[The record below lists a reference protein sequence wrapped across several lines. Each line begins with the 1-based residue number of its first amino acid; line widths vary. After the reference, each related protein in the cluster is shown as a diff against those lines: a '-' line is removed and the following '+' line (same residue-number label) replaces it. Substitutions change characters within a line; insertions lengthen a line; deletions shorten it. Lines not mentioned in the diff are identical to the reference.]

1 MMKRTIFLTCC
12 IILSMLFMPGMAFAA
27 GNGFEELEYGDG
39 QKLFVLLPSDF
50 DPGQEYPS
58 VWFMPPDGTE
68 PQQYLDD
75 GIDQVIR
82 KLEDEGNVPP
92 MIYVFPQ
99 LRSDEELSG
108 QMQEAVKAVRD
119 RYPAMDDASM
129 RGAAGCGVGGCLAL
143 FLTYTAGEQKV
154 EEKPALFAAA
164 ASHDGVFA
172 TDQNP
177 FSSQKSGSLCR
188 CVRYLWR
195 AAL

>member
-39 QKLFVLLPSDF
+39 QKLYVLLPSDF

-82 KLEDEGNVPP
+82 KLEDEGNG
-92 MIYVFPQ
+92 M
-99 LRSDEELSG
+99 LSG
-108 QMQEAVKAVRD
+108 RVLTGGMRTLPPVWKGIRTMEG
-119 RYPAMDDASM
+119 M
-129 RGAAGCGVGGCLAL
+129 RGM
-143 FLTYTAGEQKV
+143 
-154 EEKPALFAAA
+154 
-164 ASHDGVFA
+164 
-172 TDQNP
+172 
-177 FSSQKSGSLCR
+177 
-188 CVRYLWR
+188 
-195 AAL
+195 